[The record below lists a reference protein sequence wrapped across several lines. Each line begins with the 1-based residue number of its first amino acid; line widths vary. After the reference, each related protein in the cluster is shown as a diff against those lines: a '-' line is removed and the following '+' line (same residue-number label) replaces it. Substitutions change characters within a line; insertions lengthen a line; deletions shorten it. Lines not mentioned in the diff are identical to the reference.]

1 MLSKRIDRITRKQKQ
16 LQNKVV
22 TKKSS
27 GFCSVEQPSHD
38 TGEKKEGKKKEK
50 KERKKKGTSLVK
62 SGRSIPS
69 SYRFNLS
76 RLPYALL

>member
-38 TGEKKEGKKKEK
+38 TGGKKEGKKKEK
-50 KERKKKGTSLVK
+50 KRKKKKKKRKKKKGYITC
-62 SGRSIPS
+62 
-69 SYRFNLS
+69 
-76 RLPYALL
+76 